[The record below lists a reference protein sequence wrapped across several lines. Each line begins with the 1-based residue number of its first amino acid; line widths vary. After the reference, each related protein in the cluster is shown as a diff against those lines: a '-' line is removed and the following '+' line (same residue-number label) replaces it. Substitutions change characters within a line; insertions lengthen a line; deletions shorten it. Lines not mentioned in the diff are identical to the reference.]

1 MVNNLYTQRREERKR
16 EKVPSSVQNVNQA
29 QLRSKSKKHIKQA
42 WSFYLSKA
50 DREKLDE
57 MALKQGFI
65 KPSGVANVSALLSA
79 WINDEL

>member
-1 MVNNLYTQRREERKR
+1 MMNNLYTQRREERKR
-16 EKVPSSVQNVNQA
+16 ERVPSSVQNVNQA
-29 QLRSKSKKHIKQA
+29 QVRNKSKNHIKQA

-57 MALKQGFI
+57 IALKHGFI
-65 KPSGVANVSALLSA
+65 KPSGVANISALLSA

>member
-1 MVNNLYTQRREERKR
+1 MVNNLYTQRREERKK
-16 EKVPSSVQNVNQA
+16 EKVPSSVQNVNQSPV
-29 QLRSKSKKHIKQA
+29 RNKSKNHIKQA

-57 MALKQGFI
+57 MALEHGFV

-79 WINDEL
+79 WINNEL

>member
-1 MVNNLYTQRREERKR
+1 MMNNLYTQRREERKR

-29 QLRSKSKKHIKQA
+29 QLRNKSKKQIKQA

-57 MALKQGFI
+57 MALAHGFV
-65 KPSGVANVSALLSA
+65 KPSGNANVSALLSA

>member
-29 QLRSKSKKHIKQA
+29 RLRSKSKNHIKQA

-50 DREKLDE
+50 DREKLEE

-79 WINDEL
+79 WINNEL

>member
-1 MVNNLYTQRREERKR
+1 MMNNLYTQRREERKR
-16 EKVPSSVQNVNQA
+16 EMVPSSVQNVNQA
-29 QLRSKSKKHIKQA
+29 QVRNKSKNHIKQA

-57 MALKQGFI
+57 IALKHGFI
-65 KPSGVANVSALLSA
+65 KPSGGANVSALLSA

>member
-29 QLRSKSKKHIKQA
+29 RLRSKSKNHIKQA

-79 WINDEL
+79 WINNEL

>member
-29 QLRSKSKKHIKQA
+29 QLRSKSKNHIKQA

>member
-1 MVNNLYTQRREERKR
+1 MMNNFYTQRREERKR
-16 EKVPSSVQNVNQA
+16 ERVPSSVQNVNQA
-29 QLRSKSKKHIKQA
+29 QVRNKSKNHIKQA

-57 MALKQGFI
+57 IALKHGFI